1 VSARNNAGDCFAA
14 EGSHAMPEPYVSLV
28 LCFDGTWNTWKSHT
42 NVSRVYSQI
51 ADISTGCLRQRKFYD
66 EGVGTAWYD
75 RIRGGV
81 LGAGLDRNI
90 RQGYAWLATMYQCEG
105 KGPSPSTSR
114 AVVPDPTRRRNG
126 DLLATPLP
134 ESKLEFLTGSDI
146 YILGFSRGAFTARS
160 LAGLINF
167 LGIPLIDPA
176 AIAADQEL
184 ADQAQVKDAWDLYAT
199 RPTPNE
205 RDSVRTGTADSAL
218 KDRIAKHNE
227 AATAFRLR
235 PTTCYPVRL
244 HCLGVWDTV
253 GALGIPRVFDY
264 RWIPRFST
272 KYQFHD
278 TTLGEAVRNAYHA
291 VAIDEQRLPYKA
303 TLWEK
308 AKSTTERVEQ
318 RWFSGAHANVGGGY
332 EDDLLPAPP
341 LEWLA
346 TMAAG
351 CGLEFYNDRRIDQ
364 PDHTVPASIPMAP
377 AIFDL
382 DGTEFLSPVRDS
394 YAEFLRGGYRLLR
407 SLPGMGGRVYRRML
421 VDRDGVAQTVD
432 SSAFAKWQADPRYR
446 PPNLG
451 QAGRIDVSFNVA
463 TDDDAMPAALPAAPP
478 LGA

>member
-1 VSARNNAGDCFAA
+1 
-14 EGSHAMPEPYVSLV
+14 MPAPFNSLV
-28 LCFDGTWNTWKSHT
+28 LCFDGTWNTWRSHT
-42 NVSRVYSQI
+42 NVSRIYSQI
-51 ADISTGCLRQRKFYD
+51 ADTSTGCPRQRKFYD

-105 KGPSPSTSR
+105 KELSPVPLR
-114 AVVPDPTRRRNG
+114 AAAPDPTRRKNG

-134 ESKLEFLTGSDI
+134 ESNLEFLAGSDI
-146 YILGFSRGAFTARS
+146 YIFGFSRGAFTARS

-167 LGIPLIDPA
+167 LGIPLIDPV
-176 AIAADQEL
+176 AIDPADEGL
-184 ADQAQVKDAWDLYAT
+184 AHQQRVKDAWNLYVT
-199 RPTPNE
+199 RPTPEE
-205 RDSVRTGTADSAL
+205 RNAVLKGTADDAL
-218 KDRIAKHNE
+218 KDRVTKHNE
-227 AATAFRLR
+227 AATGFRLR
-235 PTTCYPVRL
+235 PTICYPVRV
-244 HCLGVWDTV
+244 HFLGVWDTV

-264 RWIPRFST
+264 NWIPRFST

-278 TTLGEAVRNAYHA
+278 TRLGESVRNAYHA

-303 TLWEK
+303 TLWER
-308 AKSTTERVEQ
+308 AKPPTERIEQ

-346 TMAAG
+346 TMAAA

-364 PDHTVPASIPMAP
+364 VDHTVPASMPMAP
-377 AIFDL
+377 AVFDL

-394 YAEFLRGGYRLLR
+394 YAEFLAGGYRLLR

-421 VDRDGVAQTVD
+421 VDRDGVTQTVD
-432 SSAFAKWQADPRYR
+432 SSAFAKWQADPTYR

-451 QAGRIDVSFNVA
+451 QAGRIDVSYNMA
-463 TDDDAMPAALPAAPP
+463 TDADAIPAALSAAPP